1 MKEDAEIIIGVEVD
15 TQKIDKELEKIL
27 DQYSK
32 KKIELDLELKN
43 QSNIRKS
50 LVELDQLMNKNSL
63 LKTLSNMR
71 QTQKPELCISCLYIV
86 ALNLP

>member
-1 MKEDAEIIIGVEVD
+1 MKEDAEIIIGVDVD

-43 QSNIRKS
+43 QSNIRKF
-50 LVELDQLMNKNSL
+50 V
-63 LKTLSNMR
+63 
-71 QTQKPELCISCLYIV
+71 
-86 ALNLP
+86 